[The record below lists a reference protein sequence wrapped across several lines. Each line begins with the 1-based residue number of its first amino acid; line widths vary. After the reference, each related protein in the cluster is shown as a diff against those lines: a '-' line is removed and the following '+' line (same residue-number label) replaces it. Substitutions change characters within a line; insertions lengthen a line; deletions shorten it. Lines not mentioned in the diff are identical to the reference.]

1 MLCLPQVA
9 IAAMIERND
18 SFCGDGLNGGGIDG
32 RYPLERTSSWESNS
46 ALGTSL
52 IVSTQH
58 NSTVAVIATVDG
70 RLLKV

>member
-1 MLCLPQVA
+1 VVVRWRQVA
-9 IAAMIERND
+9 IAAMISE
-18 SFCGDGLNGGGIDG
+18 SFCGDGLNAGGIAG
-32 RYPLERTSSWESNS
+32 RYPLETTSSWESNS

-52 IVSTQH
+52 VISSQN